1 MLPSLFKFSRQ
12 SIGRVLV
19 IVGVLLLIFLIVLGA
34 EVLIIGQDLR
44 TDGLHGILAPKVLDL
59 GAL

>member
-12 SIGRVLV
+12 SIGRILV
-19 IVGVLLLIFLIVLGA
+19 IAGVLLLIFLIVLGA
-34 EVLIIGQDLR
+34 EVLIIGLDLR
-44 TDGLHGILAPKVLDL
+44 TDGLHGILGPKVLDL

>member
-12 SIGRVLV
+12 SIGRILV
-19 IVGVLLLIFLIVLGA
+19 IAGVLLLIFLIVLGA
-34 EVLIIGQDLR
+34 EVLIIGLDLR